1 MQREKQ
7 MKIWLGCFLIA
18 GMVFAG
24 NSKGATNKVEA
35 VDDTVAT
42 NNVKVAKAV
51 EAMTVEKD
59 EEAGAEAEEAAEV
72 AAVAKRKKEQARE
85 KPKTRDPWEA
95 FEPPP
100 DSKFDWIQLTSGEW
114 LKGDFK
120 VMYNYV
126 LEFDSDELD
135 LQEFD
140 LEDVKRLRT
149 RGMKSVLIEGEGGPR
164 DTSTLRG
171 VLEINGDQVV
181 LRRAEHEVNIPRDKV
196 INIANGKKHERDYWS
211 GMVSL
216 GANVRRGNTDTA
228 DITIIANLK
237 RRTAA
242 TRFNADYLSNY
253 SQNGDGGETANN
265 QRLSGYYDRFLTAQ
279 FYWQAAAGEYYR
291 DPFSNIDGQ
300 YSLSMGAGYDL
311 VHSPKT
317 EWSFTLG
324 AGYQNQLFVSVA
336 PGEAD
341 SSSSPFITTGT
352 LLDQELTGKIDYVF
366 DYSLRILNK
375 DNGQYTH
382 HMLSKISFDIISD
395 LDLDISVI
403 WDRVEKPQ
411 RDAKGELP
419 KQDDLQLIVS
429 LAYDF

>member
-1 MQREKQ
+1 
-7 MKIWLGCFLIA
+7 MKIGLGCLLLV
-18 GMVFAG
+18 GMVWTENALG
-24 NSKGATNKVEA
+24 TTNEVAT

-51 EAMTVEKD
+51 EAMTVD
-59 EEAGAEAEEAAEV
+59 EEEPAASQTMEAIEEAVV
-72 AAVAKRKKEQARE
+72 ALHEKEEAKKEA
-85 KPKTRDPWEA
+85 PSSDPWEA

-100 DSKFDWIQLTSGEW
+100 DSKYDWIQLTSGEW

-149 RGMKSVLIEGEGGPR
+149 REMKSVLIENEGKR
-164 DTSTLRG
+164 HDSSTLRG

-181 LRRAEHEVNIPRDKV
+181 PRRAEHEVKIPRDKV
-196 INIANGKKHERDYWS
+196 ISIAGGKKRERDYWT
-211 GMVSL
+211 GMISL
-216 GANVRRGNTDTA
+216 GANIRRGNTDTA

-242 TRFNADYLSNY
+242 TRLNSDYISNY

-265 QRLSGYYDRFLTAQ
+265 QRLSGFYDRFLTSR
-279 FYWQAAAGEYYR
+279 FYWQALAGEYYR
-291 DPFSNIDGQ
+291 DPFSNIYGQ
-300 YSLSMGAGYDL
+300 YSLSMGAGYDF

-324 AGYQNQLFVSVA
+324 AGYQNQIFVSVS
-336 PGEAD
+336 PGETD
-341 SSSSPFITTGT
+341 HSSSPFVTAGT

-366 DYSLRILNK
+366 DYSLRFLNK

-382 HMLSKISFDIISD
+382 HMLSKISIDIISD
-395 LDLDISVI
+395 LDLDISLI
-403 WDRVEKPQ
+403 WDRIENPQ
-411 RDAKGELP
+411 RDANGNLP
-419 KQDDLQLIVS
+419 QQDDLQLIVG
-429 LAYDF
+429 LGYDF